1 MPQLQLNPDE
11 GLYYEHDLPQREG
24 APTFVFINPI
34 TGSVDIWQGEVAPFL
49 RDAGYGTLSYNFRGQ
64 TDSPFR
70 PGTALDDDLISS
82 DLRHIVKTL
91 EIDKPILVGL
101 SIGGLFAL
109 QAHLGGTQA
118 AGIVLLNT
126 LRKIG
131 PRIAWINDAVVRA
144 MEVGGPQLMADVMTP
159 LVWGPEW
166 LAANR
171 ASFIQEDTTYTPMD
185 RNSGAYNLLS
195 HMGGADWDVRY
206 EDINCPV
213 LVIMGLQDRVFYD
226 AEIVDELMQRI
237 PRARRVDFPGAGH
250 MLPLEVPTQLSRELK
265 QFADNL

>member
-64 TDSPFR
+64 ADSPFR

-109 QAHLGGTQA
+109 
-118 AGIVLLNT
+118 
-126 LRKIG
+126 
-131 PRIAWINDAVVRA
+131 
-144 MEVGGPQLMADVMTP
+144 
-159 LVWGPEW
+159 
-166 LAANR
+166 
-171 ASFIQEDTTYTPMD
+171 
-185 RNSGAYNLLS
+185 
-195 HMGGADWDVRY
+195 
-206 EDINCPV
+206 
-213 LVIMGLQDRVFYD
+213 
-226 AEIVDELMQRI
+226 
-237 PRARRVDFPGAGH
+237 
-250 MLPLEVPTQLSRELK
+250 
-265 QFADNL
+265 